1 MALSKIFDEILI
13 EHYLEEV
20 FDFDN
25 IEPYDVNTL
34 GFGKYSFDIS
44 GGVTCSVRVED
55 VTKDRQFIEF
65 NPARSDIKQVFNASF
80 DINGVDSQY
89 SIETL
94 KVYLRIMLTVK
105 SCISEF
111 IVDNN
116 PECVV
121 IIPFSKQ
128 DIPTTDAQKQN
139 IYRHIWRK
147 HPISGYGISSAKIK
161 SFDALCLYRISRSI
175 KKQ

>member
-1 MALSKIFDEILI
+1 MALYKIFEEVLI
-13 EHYLEEV
+13 EQYLEEV
-20 FDFDN
+20 FDFNN
-25 IEPYDVNTL
+25 IVPYDVNTIS
-34 GFGKYSFDIS
+34 FGKYSFDIDDNARCT
-44 GGVTCSVRVED
+44 VKVED
-55 VTKDRQFIEF
+55 VSKDRNLIQF
-65 NPARSDIKQVFNASF
+65 NPARSNIREIFNASF
-80 DINGVDSQY
+80 DINGIDSQY

-94 KVYLRIMLTVK
+94 NVYLRIMLTVK
-105 SCISEF
+105 SCIADF
-111 IVDNN
+111 IDDNK
-116 PECVV
+116 PECVI

-128 DIPTTDAQKQN
+128 DIPVTDAQKQN